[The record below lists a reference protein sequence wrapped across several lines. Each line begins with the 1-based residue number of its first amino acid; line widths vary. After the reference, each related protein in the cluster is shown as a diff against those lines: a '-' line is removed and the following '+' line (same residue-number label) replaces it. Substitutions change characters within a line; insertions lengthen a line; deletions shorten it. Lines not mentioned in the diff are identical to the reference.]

1 MDTHKHGRER
11 CSVSTSVLFFLL
23 FILCIGCAKQGFPP
37 GGPLDETA
45 PEVVRTVPA
54 SDATGIPADAEIR
67 IRFSEPMER
76 RTVESA
82 VFVSPNPSGTIRFR
96 WRGDEVRVLLS
107 EPLRPDRTYVVTV
120 GADARDRRRN
130 ALGDSYTF
138 AFATGLRM
146 DQGEIRGRVV
156 DPRPE
161 GVRVW
166 AYELRGTEDPDPA
179 QATPE
184 YATQAGGDGK
194 YRFRYLSPGTYRLF
208 AFQDRSRDG
217 QYTPDRDP
225 LAVPS
230 GDLVLADSLGSVRAG
245 DLYLALRD
253 TTGPSLLSARAED
266 NRHVL
271 LRFSEPIRADTA
283 KIEIHLSD
291 APVPR
296 VECYRDPSD
305 PAKLHLLT
313 DEQTSGVIYRMT
325 VSGVTDSSGNA
336 ISEENGGV
344 SFSGGAAPDTLRP
357 KIVSFSPATGEEN
370 VRRERR
376 LDIVFDEAMQTV
388 RLDSTFWIASDS
400 TQTPPGTFRWED
412 PITLTFTPGE
422 GWEEGASYT
431 LLGRGTVLPDRMGN
445 LLDGDV
451 ALRFSVLEQRAF
463 GTISGRIVD
472 ATEASAGP
480 FRMTARPTDGEGRAA
495 HLTVPED
502 GPYIWPDLLPGRY
515 LLSLFRDD
523 DGDGKPGYGRASPF
537 VPSEPTDARSDTVM
551 ARSRWETEGVDFE
564 VR

>member
-1 MDTHKHGRER
+1 MDTYKHGRAR
-11 CSVSTSVLFFLL
+11 GSVSAPVLFFL
-23 FILCIGCAKQGFPP
+23 FSILCIGCAKQGFPP

-45 PEVVRTVPA
+45 PEVIRTVPTP
-54 SDATGIPADAEIR
+54 DATGVPADAAIR

-82 VFVSPNPSGTIRFR
+82 VFVAPNPLGTIRFR
-96 WRGDEVRVLLS
+96 WRGDEVNVLLA

-146 DQGEIRGRVV
+146 DHGEIRGRVV
-156 DPRPE
+156 DPRAE

-179 QATPE
+179 QTAPE
-184 YATQAGGDGK
+184 YATQAGRDGK
-194 YRFRYLSPGTYRLF
+194 YRFRYLSSGAYRLF

-217 QYTPDRDP
+217 QYTPGRDP
-225 LAVPS
+225 LAVSP
-230 GDLVLADSLGSVRAG
+230 GDLVLVDSLGSVRSG

-283 KIEIHLSD
+283 KIEIRLSD
-291 APVPR
+291 APMPR
-296 VECYRDPSD
+296 VESYRDPSD
-305 PAKLHLLT
+305 PMKLHLLT
-313 DEQTSGVIYRMT
+313 DEQASGATYRMT
-325 VSGVTDSSGNA
+325 VTGVTDSSGNA

-344 SFSGGAAPDTLRP
+344 SFPGGAAPDTARP
-357 KIVSFSPATGEEN
+357 KIVSFTPSTGEED

-376 LDIVFDEAMQTV
+376 LEIVFDKAMQAV

-400 TQTPPGTFRWED
+400 TQTPSGTFRWED
-412 PITLTFTPGE
+412 PVTLTFTLGE

-431 LLGRGTVLPDRMGN
+431 FLGRGTVLPDRMGN
-445 LLDGDV
+445 VLEGDV
-451 ALRFSVLEQRAF
+451 AFRFSVLEQRAF
-463 GTISGRIVD
+463 GAVSGRIVD

-502 GPYIWPDLLPGRY
+502 GPYVWSDLLPGRY

-523 DGDGKPGYGRASPF
+523 DGDGKLGYGRAFPF
-537 VPSEPTDARSDTVM
+537 VPSEPTDARSDTVTV
-551 ARSRWETEGVDFE
+551 RSRWETEGVDFE